1 MYGIYITL
9 LFLILVISS
18 ASHSFEMDQTYFQM
32 ATQGL
37 ESKHTLTLKNDR
49 NEKRFLTIE
58 VVERTWNDKKNV
70 EERVPTKDFKVSE
83 KAITLLPS
91 AEAKLTLDW
100 IGSANLKAEKAYRL
114 IVTEVRNQQKEGKIE
129 MKSPLIQYI
138 ASVFVAPEN
147 AKDDVKLVQSKLSG
161 KSNIEVTLT
170 NSGSKHKLMSESG
183 ILIQDAKNKSVQQK
197 FLKLEA
203 FQQVILMPG
212 QTKTIVIPT
221 EVDWKNKKMTVS
233 IINE

>member
-1 MYGIYITL
+1 ML
-9 LFLILVISS
+9 QL
-18 ASHSFEMDQTYFQM
+18 M
-32 ATQGL
+32 QG
-37 ESKHTLTLKNDR
+37 R
-49 NEKRFLTIE
+49 
-58 VVERTWNDKKNV
+58 
-70 EERVPTKDFKVSE
+70 
-83 KAITLLPS
+83 
-91 AEAKLTLDW
+91 DW

-129 MKSPLIQYI
+129 MKTPLIQYI

-147 AKDDVKLVQSKLSG
+147 AKDNVKLVQSKLSG

-170 NSGSKHKLMSESG
+170 NSGSKHKLMSEFG